1 MRDINLLQ
9 GDCLELIKDIPDN
22 SIDLVVIDP
31 PYEIPNGGGGAFGI
45 KKRKFRKELE
55 DGSLTKGFD
64 MAVLDE
70 LIRVMQKVNIYIWC
84 NKEQIRD
91 YLNYFKNCN
100 MELLTWHKTNPVPA
114 CGNKYLSDTEYL
126 LFFREKGVKV
136 RGTYYTKRKFYVTQT
151 NKRDKGKYNH
161 PTVKPLDITEN
172 IIINSSLEG
181 DVVLDCFMGSGTV
194 GEACVKLNRNFIGI
208 ELDPTYFETAKKR
221 LEEAE
226 VKKHGA

>member
-1 MRDINLLQ
+1 MGESVLIMNTQ
-9 GDCLELIKDIPDN
+9 IFCGDCLELIKDIPDN

-151 NKRDKGKYNH
+151 NKRDKGEYKH
-161 PTVKPLDITEN
+161 PTV
-172 IIINSSLEG
+172 
-181 DVVLDCFMGSGTV
+181 
-194 GEACVKLNRNFIGI
+194 
-208 ELDPTYFETAKKR
+208 
-221 LEEAE
+221 
-226 VKKHGA
+226 

>member
-1 MRDINLLQ
+1 MNTQIFC

-70 LIRVMQKVNIYIWC
+70 LIRVMQKVNNYIWC

-91 YLNYFKNCN
+91 YLNYFKKCN

-136 RGTYYTKRKFYVTQT
+136 RGTYYTKRKFYVTKT

-181 DVVLDCFMGSGTV
+181 DVVLDCFMGSGTTGV
-194 GEACVKLNRNFIGI
+194 ACVNTGRNFIGI

>member
-1 MRDINLLQ
+1 
-9 GDCLELIKDIPDN
+9 
-22 SIDLVVIDP
+22 
-31 PYEIPNGGGGAFGI
+31 
-45 KKRKFRKELE
+45 
-55 DGSLTKGFD
+55 